1 MAMEWYGRYNYIKT
15 VEYSIFR
22 ILNGSIVHN
31 CSDENIEFKLI
42 SYHNEN
48 L

>member
-1 MAMEWYGRYNYIKT
+1 MAMVWYGRYNYIKT

-22 ILNGSIVHN
+22 TLNGCIVHN
-31 CSDENIEFKLI
+31 YSNKKVEFKLI